1 MKSPALTAMR
11 KLESVMKFLISSL
24 FICAVVTQSADGHH
38 AFRGV
43 YNFNTQ
49 VTISGV
55 FVDLDLANPH
65 ARLYIDVING
75 SSKTQRWVI
84 EAPGKL
90 SLARRGW
97 TDDMFISGDMLQIV
111 GHPSLASSQSMWLEK
126 IITADGTEY
135 VDPLVE
141 DQLAI
146 EEERRQRARV
156 IEKLKKK

>member
-1 MKSPALTAMR
+1 MKPPTLAVMHKLALIMKSLVGP
-11 KLESVMKFLISSL
+11 L
-24 FICAVVTQSADGHH
+24 FIYVVVAQSAVGHH
-38 AFRGV
+38 AFRGA
-43 YNFNTQ
+43 YDFNARA
-49 VTISGV
+49 TINGV
-55 FVDLDLANPH
+55 FVNLDLVNPH
-65 ARLYIDVING
+65 ARLYIDAING

-126 IITADGTEY
+126 IITAGGTEY
-135 VDPLVE
+135 VDPFAE

>member
-1 MKSPALTAMR
+1 M
-11 KLESVMKFLISSL
+11 MKFLIGPF
-24 FICAVVTQSADGHH
+24 FICVVVAQSAVGHH

-43 YNFNTQ
+43 YDFNTR
-49 VTISGV
+49 VTIDGALVS
-55 FVDLDLANPH
+55 LDLVNPH
-65 ARLYIDVING
+65 ARLYIDVINDSG
-75 SSKTQRWVI
+75 KTQRWVI

-97 TDDMFISGDMLQIV
+97 TDGMFVSGDILQIV
-111 GHPSLASSQSMWLEK
+111 GHPSLVSSQSMWLEK

-156 IEKLKKK
+156 IEKLKKNKHLLC

>member
-1 MKSPALTAMR
+1 MKPPTLAVMHKLALIMKSLVGP
-11 KLESVMKFLISSL
+11 L
-24 FICAVVTQSADGHH
+24 FIYVVVAQSAVGHH
-38 AFRGV
+38 AFRGA
-43 YNFNTQ
+43 YDFNARA
-49 VTISGV
+49 TINGV
-55 FVDLDLANPH
+55 FVNLDLVNPH
-65 ARLYIDVING
+65 ARLYIDVINNSG
-75 SSKTQRWVI
+75 KAQRWVI

-97 TDDMFISGDMLQIV
+97 TDDMFINGDMLRVV